1 MVVDGGRWVVVVGG
15 GRWVGWLCNAPFK
28 THLSLQDSKG
38 ATATVNGTVNKMM
51 GFHAAAG

>member
-1 MVVDGGRWVVVVGG
+1 MVVDGGRWGVVVGG